1 MFVRRRP
8 LLRAA
13 AVGGTAY
20 VAGKHKA
27 ERNAQI
33 SDAQQQSYEAKQ
45 MAYEAQQQ
53 QAQPAIQQPM
63 GPSPVSAAPSQDRI
77 DQLSKLAALHD
88 SGVLSDAEFE
98 QEKRRLL
105 AS

>member
-1 MFVRRRP
+1 
-8 LLRAA
+8 LRAA

-33 SDAQQQSYEAKQ
+33 SDAQQQAYEAKQ
-45 MAYEAQQQ
+45 MAYETQQS
-53 QAQPAIQQPM
+53 QAQPAMQQPVSP
-63 GPSPVSAAPSQDRI
+63 PSTPAMPSQDRI
-77 DQLSKLAALHD
+77 DQLSKLSALHD
-88 SGVLSDAEFE
+88 SGVLNDAEFE
-98 QEKRRLL
+98 QEKRRIL